1 MDRII
6 DINTL
11 EDLEEIRVILCAAG
25 MTDLEYRI
33 RTMIHYA
40 GYNELIGNGKNEGLE
55 PEAELFNRE
64 GDAFVFQTLLEN
76 ADDGYSSVIMDI
88 AEKNEERMT
97 VLRDR
102 CTERA
107 IEDEAALWRER
118 EKDIL

>member
-11 EDLEEIRVILCAAG
+11 EDLEEVRVILCAAG

-40 GYNELIGNGKNEGLE
+40 GYDELIGNGKNEGLE
-55 PEAELFNRE
+55 PEDELFNRE
-64 GDAFVFQTLLEN
+64 GDAFVFQVLSEN
-76 ADDGYSSVIMDI
+76 VDDYISDVMQI
-88 AEKNEERMT
+88 AEKNESRMAK
-97 VLRDR
+97 LRDR

>member
-64 GDAFVFQTLLEN
+64 GDAFVFQTLMEN
-76 ADDGYSSVIMDI
+76 VDGSYLSKIMEK
-88 AEKNEERMT
+88 AESNKVVMKK
-97 VLRDR
+97 L
-102 CTERA
+102 
-107 IEDEAALWRER
+107 R
-118 EKDIL
+118 EKINETL